1 MNLNNPA
8 YTLSLR
14 QRIRLWLLAKLGG
27 VSCEHLA
34 DEVVEA
40 SESSYA
46 LGHTAG
52 HASGLHEGERRARVH
67 FAVLPLPFTPDQ
79 LKGREYG
86 DFITPIGY
94 ATQFGEY
101 NIPAPGSHGYEQRA
115 YYVDRQA
122 LDGRSSEVDLRCHG
136 LAKFGHEP
144 LSNPDTQLVPVIVT
158 VLR

>member
-1 MNLNNPA
+1 MNLTNPA
-8 YTLSLR
+8 YTLSLK

-27 VSCEHLA
+27 ISKEQSDDNEHA
-34 DEVVEA
+34 QFAEGV
-40 SESSYA
+40 
-46 LGHTAG
+46 
-52 HASGLHEGERRARVH
+52 LHGVTEGEKRARIH

-94 ATQFGEY
+94 ATQFGEC
-101 NIPAPGSHGYEQRA
+101 NIPAPSSHGYEQRA
-115 YYVDRQA
+115 YYVERQA
-122 LDGRSSEVDLRCHG
+122 LDGRPSEVDLRCHG

-144 LSNPDTQLVPVIVT
+144 LANADCQLVPVIVT